1 MSIKLRQV
9 TAVELAAMVSQG
21 FQNVAIKIA
30 HEKAPKNIGN
40 FYDVLEFSNYIDNEM
55 IIAVTNVRK
64 VNNDNEVYYAFDFD
78 ATMFEE
84 HNKQYERAQ
93 FCSDKSSDNLLTSR
107 EKAKES
113 NTPFSMKEEDLHFSS
128 KEIFYLVENASDFFT
143 YATDAEVEAEL
154 FQVKYLVAEAKDNEE
169 IKNLVNLGYF
179 AKKQHLGTIT
189 ETEKRVYLTL
199 LSKQ

>member
-21 FQNVAIKIA
+21 FQNVAVKIA
-30 HEKAPKNIGN
+30 HERAPKNIGN
-40 FYDVLEFSNYIDNEM
+40 FYEVLEFTNYIDNEM
-55 IIAVTNVRK
+55 MISVTNVRK
-64 VNNDNEVYYAFDFD
+64 VDNGDEVYYAFDFD
-78 ATMFEE
+78 ATMFES
-84 HNKQYERAQ
+84 HNKQHERAQ
-93 FCSDKSSDNLLTSR
+93 FRSDKNSDVLLTSR

-113 NTPFSMKEEDLHFSS
+113 NVPFSMKEEDLHFSS

-143 YATDAEVEAEL
+143 YATDVEIEAEL
-154 FQVKYLVAEAKDNEE
+154 LQVKYLVAESKDNTLV
-169 IKNLVNLGYF
+169 KNLTYIGYF

>member
-9 TAVELAAMVSQG
+9 TTAELAAMVNQG
-21 FQNVAIKIA
+21 FQNVAVKIA
-30 HEKAPKNIGN
+30 HERAPKNVGN
-40 FYDVLEFSNYIDNEM
+40 FFEVLEFSNYIDNEM
-55 IIAVTNVRK
+55 IISVTNARK
-64 VNNDNEVYYAFDFD
+64 IDGDDFSFDFD

-84 HNKQYERAQ
+84 YNKQHERAQ
-93 FCSDKSSDNLLTSR
+93 FRSNKNPDNFLTSR
-107 EKAKES
+107 EKTKES

-143 YATDAEVEAEL
+143 YATDVEIEAEL
-154 FQVKYLVAEAKDNEE
+154 LQVKYLVAESKDNT
-169 IKNLVNLGYF
+169 LVKDLTYIGYF